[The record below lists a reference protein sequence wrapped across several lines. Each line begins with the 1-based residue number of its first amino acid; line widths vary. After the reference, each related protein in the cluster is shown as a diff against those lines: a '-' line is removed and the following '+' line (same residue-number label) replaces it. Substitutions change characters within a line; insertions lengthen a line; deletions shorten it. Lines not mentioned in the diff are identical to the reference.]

1 MMHDLLTK
9 LGASSAS
16 DIIWLTVGLLGQL
29 MFTGRFIVQWIASE
43 RAGRSVMPVAFWYFS
58 IIGGLIVLAYG
69 IHKLDLVIILGQ
81 LPGVVVYS
89 RNLWLIHKGRK
100 TGLTRLG
107 LTEQGQTAGWFR
119 PALLIVTAITL
130 LRWVLLAFDRTDL
143 IRRRV
148 AILAV
153 GAGICLRLLLKTA
166 ADRLADWRGDNPRRQ
181 RQHLLG
187 ADAGGFAAWG
197 HSADPWRLGRRGFM
211 GRARRS

>member
-9 LGASSAS
+9 LGASTAS

-43 RAGRSVMPVAFWYFS
+43 RAGKSVMPVAFWYFS

-100 TGLTRLG
+100 TGFDEAG
-107 LTEQGQTAGWFR
+107 L
-119 PALLIVTAITL
+119 
-130 LRWVLLAFDRTDL
+130 D
-143 IRRRV
+143 
-148 AILAV
+148 
-153 GAGICLRLLLKTA
+153 
-166 ADRLADWRGDNPRRQ
+166 
-181 RQHLLG
+181 
-187 ADAGGFAAWG
+187 
-197 HSADPWRLGRRGFM
+197 
-211 GRARRS
+211 